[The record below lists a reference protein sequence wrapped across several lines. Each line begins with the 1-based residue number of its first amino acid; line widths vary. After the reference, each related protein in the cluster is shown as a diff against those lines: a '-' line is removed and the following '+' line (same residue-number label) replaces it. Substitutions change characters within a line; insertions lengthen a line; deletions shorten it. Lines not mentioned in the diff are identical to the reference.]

1 MQIDFHHATTYV
13 AARIAGFDARRADI
27 IAYAAQ
33 YVDDASSDGPVRFTN
48 KFLYQRIS
56 PAHKMIDTR
65 NTRDLDNHQVWIPFH
80 FLPGNGGMEAD
91 RNPGGRV
98 VNRLICTPDSPIA
111 RDMVRQTIVERDKPY
126 GLHRLGVTMHVY
138 ADTWAHQGFAGLQ
151 DSVNEVEEAKET
163 GNSDVFKSGL
173 GDFIRNCLDDAIPPL
188 GHGRATMFPD
198 MPFLKWQY
206 RNHNKELIELDNT
219 EEFCRA
225 ANEMCKAMQRY
236 LLGDPNAEADGINEN
251 DMKKI
256 KQLFAETTEKDGN
269 SRHNKWRKEIS
280 RGAFS
285 FGPAEISYIGKSTKI
300 CDDDTSK
307 SWKEQAL
314 GTNAN
319 LYKYQY
325 KTSFLKSDWK
335 LFHDAV
341 RAHRFYIVNEL
352 LPAYGICAA

>member
-13 AARIAGFDARRADI
+13 AARIAGFDTRRADI

-111 RDMVRQTIVERDKPY
+111 RNMVRQAIIERDKPY

-138 ADTWAHQGFAGLQ
+138 ADTWAHQGFAGLL
-151 DSVNEVEEAKET
+151 DSVNEVEDATET
-163 GNSDVFKSGL
+163 GDSGVFRSGL
-173 GDFIRNCLDDAIPPL
+173 GDFIRKCLDDAIPPL
-188 GHGRATMFPD
+188 GHGRATIFPD

-206 RNHNKELIELDNT
+206 RNYNKELIELDNT

-236 LLGDPNAEADGINEN
+236 LKGDPDAETEGIKGK
-251 DMKKI
+251 DMKMI
-256 KQLFAETTEKDGN
+256 KQLFTEIEEKDGN
-269 SRHNKWRKEIS
+269 SRHKKWLEAIS
-280 RGAFS
+280 SGTFS
-285 FGPAEISYIGKSTKI
+285 FGSEEISYVGKSSKTGG
-300 CDDDTSK
+300 DNARK
-307 SWKEQAL
+307 SWKEEAL

-319 LYKYQY
+319 LLKYQY

-341 RAHRFYIVNEL
+341 MAHRFYVVDEL

>member
-1 MQIDFHHATTYV
+1 
-13 AARIAGFDARRADI
+13 
-27 IAYAAQ
+27 
-33 YVDDASSDGPVRFTN
+33 
-48 KFLYQRIS
+48 
-56 PAHKMIDTR
+56 
-65 NTRDLDNHQVWIPFH
+65 
-80 FLPGNGGMEAD
+80 
-91 RNPGGRV
+91 
-98 VNRLICTPDSPIA
+98 
-111 RDMVRQTIVERDKPY
+111 DKPY